1 MIAWLREELK
11 IRKWDR
17 KAQSIRAS
25 FSEDIHRAHAARE
38 WDKRNDLL
46 STADFEASQYEDEAA
61 EIRSNRL
68 VRRARRLSLPVPR
81 KHEDSEHWW
90 QSQTYGTWALTD
102 VGFADLRRAVRL
114 EERERRDVWLTC
126 GGMLVSILSLVVAII
141 ALLKP

>member
-11 IRKWDR
+11 VRKWDR
-17 KAQSIRAS
+17 KAQLIRAS
-25 FSEDIHRAHAARE
+25 FSEDIHTAHVARD

-46 STADFEASQYEDEAA
+46 YNADFEASQYEDEAA

-68 VRRARRLSLPVPR
+68 VRRARRLSLPIPSR
-81 KHEDSEHWW
+81 GGNSAHWR
-90 QSQTYGTWALTD
+90 QSRTLGTWALTD
-102 VGFADLRRAVRL
+102 VGFSELRRVVRL
-114 EERERRDVWLTC
+114 EEKERRDVWLTL

>member
-17 KAQSIRAS
+17 KAESIRAGY
-25 FSEDIHRAHAARE
+25 SEGIHEANAAGD
-38 WDKRNDLL
+38 WNKRNELL
-46 STADFEASQYEDEAA
+46 SLSDFEASEYGDEAA

-68 VRRARRLSLPVPR
+68 VRRARRLSLPIPT
-81 KHEDSEHWW
+81 KNDSSEHWR
-90 QSQTYGTWALTD
+90 QSRTLGTWSLTA
-102 VGFADLRRAVRL
+102 VGFAELRRAVRL
-114 EERERRDVWLTC
+114 EEKERRDVWLTL